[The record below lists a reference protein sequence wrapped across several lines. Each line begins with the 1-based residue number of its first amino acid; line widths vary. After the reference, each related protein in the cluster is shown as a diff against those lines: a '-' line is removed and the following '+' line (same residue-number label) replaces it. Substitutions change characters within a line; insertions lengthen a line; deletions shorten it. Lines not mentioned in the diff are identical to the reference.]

1 MARAKRFT
9 DMSHRF
15 RSGLPRKMIPS
26 LPLRASSETGPI
38 ANAQGFL
45 GNRSRR

>member
-26 LPLRASSETGPI
+26 LPLRASAENDPI
-38 ANAQGFL
+38 ASAPGFR
-45 GNRSRR
+45 GK